1 MWAIFA
7 FLPVL
12 LFLLCLFLLDSF
24 KLVRTPWLL
33 LTLLWGL
40 LSAVIAF
47 YANTGA
53 ADLFELQQQAL
64 TRYVAPVTEE
74 LLKLSFIFLMVA
86 QRRIGFMIDAAIYG
100 FAVGTGFALAENF
113 WYYLHLGEGF
123 SVALAIVRGFG
134 TAIMHG
140 GVVAIAAMILVEGLQ
155 RNHHA
160 VIAGST
166 GTLIAIALHSA
177 FNHLL
182 FNPLVMTLLIILLLP
197 LLFYAVFLYTTRQV
211 RDWLE
216 VAFSSEVEMLAMMRK
231 GQFRNTRAGE
241 YLASLK
247 KHFSPETLV
256 DMYWFFTLYLELSI
270 KAKRNLLLRESGF
283 PPMAEP
289 DVRSRLME
297 MKTLRKQIGKAGQ
310 MALLPLV
317 RMSQRE
323 LWELNQLGQLEQKP
337 EK

>member
-12 LFLLCLFLLDSF
+12 LFLFCLFLLDSF
-24 KLVRTPWLL
+24 KLVSTRWLL
-33 LTLLWGL
+33 LALLWGL

-47 YANTGA
+47 YANTGL
-53 ADLFELQQQAL
+53 ADLLDLQQQAL

-86 QRRIGFMIDAAIYG
+86 RHRMGFMIDAAIYG
-100 FAVGTGFALAENF
+100 FAVGAGFALAENF

-155 RNHHA
+155 RKHHA
-160 VIAGST
+160 AIAGGT
-166 GTLIAIALHSA
+166 GTLIAIVLHSA

-283 PPMAEP
+283 PAMTEP
-289 DVRSRLME
+289 GIKEKLSE
-297 MKTLRKQIGKAGQ
+297 MRVLRKKIGKAGQ

-323 LWELNQLGQLEQKP
+323 LWELNQLS
-337 EK
+337 

>member
-7 FLPVL
+7 FFPVL
-12 LFLLCLFLLDSF
+12 LFLFCLFLLDSF
-24 KLVRTPWLL
+24 KLVRTRWLL
-33 LTLLWGL
+33 LTLIWGI

-47 YANTGA
+47 YANTGLA
-53 ADLFELQQQAL
+53 GFLDLQQQAL

-86 QRRIGFMIDAAIYG
+86 RRRIGFMIDAAIYG

-140 GVVAIAAMILVEGLQ
+140 GVVAIAAMILLEGLQ

-160 VIAGST
+160 AIAGGT
-166 GTLIAIALHSA
+166 GTLIAIVLHSA
-177 FNHLL
+177 FNHLI
-182 FNPLVMTLLIILLLP
+182 FNPLVMTLLIITMLP
-197 LLFYAVFLYTTRQV
+197 LLFYAVFVYTTRQV

-231 GQFRNTRAGE
+231 GQFRDTRAGE

-256 DMYWFFTLYLELSI
+256 DMYWFFSLYLELSI
-270 KAKRNLLLRESGF
+270 KAKRNLLLRENDF
-283 PPMAEP
+283 PAMTEP
-289 DVRSRLME
+289 GIKEKLTE
-297 MKTLRKQIGKAGQ
+297 MRFLRKKIGKAGQ

-323 LWELNQLGQLEQKP
+323 LWELNQLS
-337 EK
+337 

>member
-1 MWAIFA
+1 MWALFA
-7 FLPVL
+7 FFPVL
-12 LFLLCLFLLDSF
+12 LFLFCLFLLDSF
-24 KLVRTPWLL
+24 KLVRTRWLL
-33 LTLLWGL
+33 LALLWGL
-40 LSAVIAF
+40 ISAVIAF
-47 YANTGA
+47 YANTGL
-53 ADLFELQQQAL
+53 ADLFDLQQQAL

-140 GVVAIAAMILVEGLQ
+140 GVVAIAAMILLEGLQ

-160 VIAGST
+160 TIAGGT
-166 GTLIAIALHSA
+166 GTLIAILLHSA

-182 FNPLVMTLLIILLLP
+182 FNPLMMTLLIILLLP

-216 VAFSSEVEMLAMMRK
+216 VAFHSEVEMLAMMRK
-231 GQFRNTRAGE
+231 GRFRNTRAGE

-247 KHFSPETLV
+247 KHFAPETLV

-283 PPMAEP
+283 PAMTEP
-289 DVRSRLME
+289 GVKEKLKE
-297 MKTLRKQIGKAGQ
+297 MKILRKKIGKAGQ

-323 LWELNQLGQLEQKP
+323 LWELNQLS
-337 EK
+337 